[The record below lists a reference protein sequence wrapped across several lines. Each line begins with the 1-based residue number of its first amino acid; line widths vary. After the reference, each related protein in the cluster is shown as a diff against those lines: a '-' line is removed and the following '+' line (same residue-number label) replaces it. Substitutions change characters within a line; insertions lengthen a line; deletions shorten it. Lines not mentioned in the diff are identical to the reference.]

1 MKLWSFLSLSF
12 FYVYHYSNFQLSPAA
27 VSNFIALL
35 QLFQLRIV
43 HCPPHLFD
51 TRSVHSTS
59 RGVSRRGEYSAR
71 VEESSTSFRRIVPV
85 RSIVFHF
92 DHPMLDT
99 LPGPAPIVPP
109 FTSNKFLTFIS
120 LVKFSHLMK
129 CRFSFRYYT

>member
-1 MKLWSFLSLSF
+1 MKSF
-12 FYVYHYSNFQLSPAA
+12 FSPSFFFFISLLYINFQLSPAA

-35 QLFQLRIV
+35 QLFQLRVV
-43 HCPPHLFD
+43 HCLPHLFD

-99 LPGPAPIVPP
+99 LLSPTPIVPP
-109 FTSNKFLTFIS
+109 LPTSNKFF
-120 LVKFSHLMK
+120 KFCLPP
-129 CRFSFRYYT
+129 